1 MTDQIQES
9 TSESGAWHSR
19 RTSLTSD
26 LKIYF
31 WVPGVGK
38 RLSIHSL
45 MLHSTSLSTH
55 NSTWL
60 QAESLTWTPFLRSGP
75 AAPVTGI
82 SSSTQNACLHN
93 CQIGHKCI
101 NSHLCFPFNDATCA
115 SSFFSGITK
124 HSITSPLLVSIDV
137 VWMTL
142 SQGSFH
148 KCEQYVQIK
157 GCRPYKLSRGAAR
170 LLPMETVT
178 IYAPTSAYFPYQKV
192 WPMMRQKSSEVFTLV
207 WSHVHSLSQHWMHTT
222 CQTFIY
228 MASIKSLST
237 WQM

>member
-1 MTDQIQES
+1 MHSNHPRPIYGCSWQRKPQITPVCRPYCCPWGLGTPVWAMTDQIQEH

-26 LKIYF
+26 LRIYF

-38 RLSIHSL
+38 SLSIYPL

-93 CQIGHKCI
+93 CQIGQIYQLSPLFPFQRCNLCILILLWNYKALNHKPPTGQYWCSV
-101 NSHLCFPFNDATCA
+101 NDLEPGQFSQVWAVCTDQRGVSLTSFLEVQPDCFP
-115 SSFFSGITK
+115 
-124 HSITSPLLVSIDV
+124 
-137 VWMTL
+137 W
-142 SQGSFH
+142 
-148 KCEQYVQIK
+148 
-157 GCRPYKLSRGAAR
+157 RP
-170 LLPMETVT
+170 
-178 IYAPTSAYFPYQKV
+178 
-192 WPMMRQKSSEVFTLV
+192 
-207 WSHVHSLSQHWMHTT
+207 
-222 CQTFIY
+222 
-228 MASIKSLST
+228 
-237 WQM
+237 